1 MEGQMKGE
9 LSAWSQHP
17 LKTMLNAAYQ
27 KIFKKGFHFALIFT

>member
-1 MEGQMKGE
+1 MKGE